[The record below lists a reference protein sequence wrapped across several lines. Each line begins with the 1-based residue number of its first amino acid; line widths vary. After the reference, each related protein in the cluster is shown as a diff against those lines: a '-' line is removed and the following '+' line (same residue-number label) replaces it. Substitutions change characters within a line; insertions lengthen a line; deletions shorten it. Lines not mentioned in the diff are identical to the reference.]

1 LQEAGMSCGDRLLE
15 AMRANGLRVTPQR
28 SVILETVSHL
38 GGHPTATEVF
48 DQAARRLPGL
58 NVATVY
64 RTLEALRLAGLVD
77 GMDDGGPA
85 RFSLRDLDHPH
96 HHLVC
101 SVCGSVAE
109 LDPEPVLGFATQI
122 RRRNGFRL
130 QTDHLTLPGRC
141 RRCAGRLQ
149 EG

>member
-1 LQEAGMSCGDRLLE
+1 MSCGDGLLE
-15 AMRANGLRVTPQR
+15 AMRARGLRVTPQR
-28 SVILETVSHL
+28 GVILETVSHL

-48 DQAARRLPGL
+48 DQAVRRLPGL

-109 LDPEPVLGFATQI
+109 LDPEPVLGFAAQI

-130 QTDHLTLPGRC
+130 QTDHLALPGQC
-141 RRCAGRLQ
+141 RKCAGRLQ
-149 EG
+149 EM

>member
-1 LQEAGMSCGDRLLE
+1 
-15 AMRANGLRVTPQR
+15 MRGLRVTPQR

-38 GGHPTATEVF
+38 GGHPTATEVYR
-48 DQAARRLPGL
+48 QAVRRLPGM
-58 NVATVY
+58 NAATVY
-64 RTLEALRLAGLVD
+64 RTLEALQVAGLVD

-101 SVCGSVAE
+101 SECGAVAE
-109 LDPEPVLGFATQI
+109 LEPEPVLGLASQV
-122 RRRNGFRL
+122 RRRTGFRL
-130 QTDHLTLPGRC
+130 QTEHLTLPGLC
-141 RRCAGRLQ
+141 RKCGNPPK

>member
-1 LQEAGMSCGDRLLE
+1 MSCGDRLLE
-15 AMRANGLRVTPQR
+15 AMRARGLRVTPQR
-28 SVILETVSHL
+28 GVILETVSHL

-48 DQAARRLPGL
+48 DQAVRRLPGL

-101 SVCGSVAE
+101 SDCGSVAE
-109 LDPEPVLGFATQI
+109 LDPEPVLGFAGQI

-141 RRCAGRLQ
+141 RKCAGRLQ
-149 EG
+149 EI